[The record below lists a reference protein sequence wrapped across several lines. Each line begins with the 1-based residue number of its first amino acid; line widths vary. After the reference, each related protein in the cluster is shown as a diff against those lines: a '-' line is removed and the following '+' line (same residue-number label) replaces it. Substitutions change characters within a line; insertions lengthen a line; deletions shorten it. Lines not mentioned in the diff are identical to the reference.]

1 MWWCWLCAGAQ
12 ATGEDHSGVDTGVR
26 VAHPV
31 TGAALPVYVARYVL
45 GDVGTVRCVPCAVCR
60 VWWATG
66 VRVQGAVMGVPA
78 HDARDA
84 AFAAAHGLPTRTVV
98 SPAGDGGAPSV
109 LVNSGKF
116 DGLVAPGPAGEA
128 ILAAGAAGGW
138 AAAVTS
144 CVGPGALGGVPRV
157 ITRRAQVSAA
167 RLACLAPAVLGNA
180 DTGMRARWRGEL
192 CARVY
197 VCTRVC
203 IVFCLVS
210 VFCVCVYARAASAE
224 FECPAADCALRGRN
238 MWRCACPGRGAAGG
252 AA

>member
-144 CVGPGALGGVPRV
+144 CVGPGALGGVSRV
-157 ITRRAQVSAA
+157 ITRRAGFGCATGLSRASGTGERRYRYAGTLA
-167 RLACLAPAVLGNA
+167 RRAV
-180 DTGMRARWRGEL
+180 
-192 CARVY
+192 
-197 VCTRVC
+197 
-203 IVFCLVS
+203 
-210 VFCVCVYARAASAE
+210 CVCVRVYACVYCVLPC
-224 FECPAADCALRGRN
+224 ECILCVRVCARRQ
-238 MWRCACPGRGAAGG
+238 RRV
-252 AA
+252 